1 MAYRFPSK
9 DEIEW
14 AVRRIHPNWAKGPS
28 RMWVYYLN
36 IWLAVAQAEE
46 KPDPYRWWISV
57 EIIQLAFDIG
67 ELALDCAWN
76 TVILLPKGG
85 GEYQVIGFVEALCK
99 VISIIIDWSLAESI

>member
-1 MAYRFPSK
+1 MR
-9 DEIEW
+9 
-14 AVRRIHPNWAKGPS
+14 
-28 RMWVYYLN
+28 VYHLN
-36 IWLAVAQAEE
+36 ICLAAAQAEE

-57 EIIQLAFDIG
+57 EIIQLLFGIG

-99 VISIIIDWSLAESI
+99 VISIIVDWSPEESI

>member
-1 MAYRFPSK
+1 MADRFPSK

-57 EIIQLAFDIG
+57 DIIQLSFYI
-67 ELALDCAWN
+67 EQLALDCTWN
-76 TVILLPKGG
+76 TFILLPKGG
-85 GEYQVIGFVEALCK
+85 GEYQAIGLLKMLFK
-99 VISIIIDWSLAESI
+99 VISIIINWLLAESI